1 MGRTLRTVPVLGL
14 LGLGALIAPGVADAA
29 TYTVTTTADN
39 VNSGSLRWAI
49 NEAEGQPGNDTIEFD
64 IAGPGPHTIALG
76 GDLPTLGGPVTID
89 GYSET
94 GARQA
99 TRTRPAELMIAIDA
113 AAAQRGLDIGG
124 DRVKIRGLAIHSAQ
138 AVGIYVEGDDNVIA
152 GNHIGT
158 NVAGTAALPERQP
171 TASRSSATTT

>member
-14 LGLGALIAPGVADAA
+14 LGLGALVAPGVASAA
-29 TYTVTTTADN
+29 TFTVTTTADN
-39 VNSGSLRWAI
+39 VNTGALRWAI
-49 NEAEGQPGNDTIEFD
+49 NEAEAQPGADTIEFD

-99 TRTRPAELMIAIDA
+99 TRTRAAELMIAIDA
-113 AAAQRGLDIGG
+113 GGRPARARHRRRPREDPRPRHPLRPGRGHLRRGRRQR
-124 DRVKIRGLAIHSAQ
+124 RRGQPHRHERGRLPRRCP
-138 AVGIYVEGDDNVIA
+138 
-152 GNHIGT
+152 
-158 NVAGTAALPERQP
+158 TAT